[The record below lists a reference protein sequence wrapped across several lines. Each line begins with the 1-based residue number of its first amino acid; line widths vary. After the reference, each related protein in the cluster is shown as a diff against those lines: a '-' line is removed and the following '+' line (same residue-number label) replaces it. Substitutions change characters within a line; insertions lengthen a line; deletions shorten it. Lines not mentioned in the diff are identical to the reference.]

1 MYYDLGS
8 CIPWN
13 YFKMAHIYIFPTVLY
28 PLQKIAMTTSMYIT
42 VVLAFGR
49 HVAVSKPIST
59 YVNSATGT
67 AKRVL
72 INISSVLVFAILFNM
87 PTFFEFYVEWCSFG
101 CSEGTQLQVKEYN
114 VHNNETFEDFTKRVY
129 EFSVN
134 EHTFG
139 STNTTEKEINNSIHI
154 VTKLH
159 FHVNTFRLDSNYK
172 LYYINISQN
181 LVTGFIP
188 LIVLGILNLNVY
200 LHLRKRR
207 KEVAQLTQGNY
218 SNFSIHHRENTVFH
232 PYKHM
237 YIWK

>member
-13 YFKMAHIYIFPTVLY
+13 YFKIAHIYIFPTVLY
-28 PLQKIAMTTSMYIT
+28 PLQKIAMTTSMYTT
-42 VVLAFGR
+42 VVLAFER
-49 HVAVSKPIST
+49 HAAVSKPIST

-72 INISSVLVFAILFNM
+72 INISSVLVFAIMFNM

-101 CSEGTQLQVKEYN
+101 CADGTQLPVRMFHYN
-114 VHNNETFEDFTKRVY
+114 VHSNETFEDFKNRVY
-129 EFSVN
+129 EFSVK
-134 EHTFG
+134 EHKIG
-139 STNTTEKEINNSIHI
+139 SSKIIEKQINNSIDI

-159 FHVNTFRLDSNYK
+159 FHVNPFRLDSNYK
-172 LYYINISQN
+172 FYYINIAQN

-188 LIVLGILNLNVY
+188 LILLGILNLNVY

-207 KEVAQLTQGNY
+207 KEVALLTKG
-218 SNFSIHHRENTVFH
+218 NFSIFL
-232 PYKHM
+232 
-237 YIWK
+237 YILNINV